1 MEDLDKITKDI
12 EELDKKITSKQTELE
27 ELKTKRADLVKSVR
41 NAIKKDLQEKADK
54 YGFVI
59 RNKTKAKKKKAEAEV
74 ETT

>member
-59 RNKTKAKKKKAEAEV
+59 RNKTKAKKKVVEIKAEE
-74 ETT
+74 